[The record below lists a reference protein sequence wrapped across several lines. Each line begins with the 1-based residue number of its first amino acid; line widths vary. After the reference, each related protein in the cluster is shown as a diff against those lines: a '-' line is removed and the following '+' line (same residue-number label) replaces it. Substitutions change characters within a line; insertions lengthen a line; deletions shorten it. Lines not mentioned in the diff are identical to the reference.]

1 MYKEEI
7 VMSEKTELVRKEESM
22 PERRREIPAATPL
35 VDIYEN
41 DDEILLH
48 VDMPGVDKKDVT
60 VNIDNGQLVLGGLR
74 KLEATGSAQWEEFSD
89 VEFERAF
96 SVPQTINTEKVGA
109 ELKDGVLCLHLPKSE
124 AAKPRQVEI
133 KAA

>member
-1 MYKEEI
+1 
-7 VMSEKTELVRKEESM
+7 MSKKTDLLKKEESL
-22 PERRREIPAATPL
+22 PERHHEIPEVAPL

-48 VDMPGVDKKDVT
+48 VDMPGVEKKDVN

-74 KLEATGSAQWEEFSD
+74 KVESTGSAQWEEFGD
-89 VEFERAF
+89 VEFERTF
-96 SVPQTINTEKVGA
+96 SVPQTIDVEKVGA
-109 ELKDGVLCLHLPKSE
+109 ELKDGVLYLHLPKSE
-124 AAKPRQVEI
+124 AAKPRQIEI